1 MAELE
6 VVKHTKK
13 VVAVVKDKTMKWQH
27 KLREIL
33 LEVAIIVFAV
43 SLSIWFHNWA
53 ESRKDRSE
61 AREFLMGLKK
71 DLLADM
77 VEMRDDEADYR
88 LRQRGAAYFVKVNM
102 GEPLVRDSLQ
112 KYQGVFFDNTQIDPR
127 SSRYEALKSSGRL
140 GIIENKELL
149 LNITDLYTKD
159 FSRITRRNEY
169 FNSAQQQLI
178 IPYIV
183 NHLKIDS
190 GGLGGNWEEVLRA
203 PIIRL
208 LDMQGKGLE
217 GNVEAYEI
225 ALRKC
230 ELIIKEIDEE
240 LK

>member
-6 VVKHTKK
+6 VVKHTEK

-27 KLREIL
+27 KLQEIL

-61 AREFLMGLKK
+61 ARDFLAGLKK
-71 DLLADM
+71 DLQADM
-77 VEMRDDEADYR
+77 EEMRSDEGDYKV
-88 LRQRGAAYFVKVNM
+88 RQRGSAYFVKVNM
-102 GEPLVRDSLQ
+102 GAPLNKDSLRT
-112 KYQGVFFDNTQIDPR
+112 YQGVFFDNTQIDPR
-127 SSRYEALKSSGRL
+127 ISRYEALKSSGKL

-159 FSRITRRNEY
+159 FPRITRRNDY
-169 FNSAQQQLI
+169 FNSARQQLI

-190 GGLGGNWEEVLRA
+190 SGFGGNWEEVLRA
-203 PIIRL
+203 PIIML
-208 LDMQGKGLE
+208 LGMQGKGLN